1 MKMVLYFEIVILL
14 LIGRYSGFS
23 GTLTKL
29 PALAEEK
36 YSSFDNY

>member
-1 MKMVLYFEIVILL
+1 MKIVLYFEIVILL
-14 LIGRYSGFS
+14 FGRYSGFS